1 MKIWLTSDW
10 HIGHNKDFIFE
21 PRGFKTVDE
30 MNSEILKR
38 HNEIVSPEDT
48 VYILGDCAVGG
59 PATAEVIDFLNKFN
73 GHKYLAFGN
82 HDSST
87 KLKAYE
93 DAGIFEDIQMGYRMK
108 YKKMGFILT
117 HYPTIVANGDNSQPV
132 YGLFGHTHQITNFY
146 EHNYKM
152 YHVGVDSHDCY
163 PILLDDIITEISTV
177 KNDPS
182 FVFC

>member
-38 HNEIVSPEDT
+38 YNEVVSPEDI

-93 DAGIFEDIQMGYRMK
+93 DAGIFEDIQMGYRIK

-182 FVFC
+182 FIFC